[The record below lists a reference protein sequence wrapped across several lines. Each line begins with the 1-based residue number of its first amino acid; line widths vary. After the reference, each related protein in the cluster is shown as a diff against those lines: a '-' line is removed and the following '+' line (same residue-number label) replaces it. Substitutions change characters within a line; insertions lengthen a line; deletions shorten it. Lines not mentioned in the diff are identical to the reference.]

1 MSTPKALIEQL
12 LCLKMNEY
20 EIAAELC
27 SAGVS
32 VTQATINRI
41 RHGRI
46 KSTSFEIG
54 TGLQRLLESRS
65 VPSNSHAAVPLIERV
80 A

>member
-12 LCLKMNEY
+12 ISLKMNEY
-20 EIAAELC
+20 EIATELC

-32 VTQATINRI
+32 VTQATLNRI
-41 RHGRI
+41 RRGQI

-54 TGLQRLLESRS
+54 MGLMKLVEARS
-65 VPSNSHAAVPLIERV
+65 GNSPPAAAATEQQQ

>member
-1 MSTPKALIEQL
+1 MPKALIEQL
-12 LCLKMNEY
+12 LSLKMNEN

-27 SAGVS
+27 SDGVP

-41 RHGRI
+41 RRGRI

-54 TGLQRLLESRS
+54 KGLERLLERRGT
-65 VPSNSHAAVPLIERV
+65 SNSHASPVERV

>member
-1 MSTPKALIEQL
+1 MSTPKLLIEQL
-12 LCLKMNEY
+12 LSLEMNEY

-27 SAGVS
+27 SAGVP

-41 RHGRI
+41 RRGRI

-54 TGLQRLLESRS
+54 TGLQQLLERRLP
-65 VPSNSHAAVPLIERV
+65 VSNDRAVTERV